1 MFIRKHQLLKFF
13 SELGSV
19 DSSILQHNMQYAELL
34 VSRLESIVPSN
45 NIIPSAYSTSKELHE
60 NNTPSWLS
68 SINAILEHFPDI
80 YSIKVNSVSANT
92 FKKQVHTAYRSL
104 HFTHWVDNRQDN
116 LNSKLKPYTTFKW
129 CFFFKEKIICQ
140 L

>member
-1 MFIRKHQLLKFF
+1 MYEV
-13 SELGSV
+13 ST
-19 DSSILQHNMQYAELL
+19 SSARCN
-34 VSRLESIVPSN
+34 N
-45 NIIPSAYSTSKELHE
+45 NIRSEIRRWFKSKFIQNLYQWFANLLSRVLDE
-60 NNTPSWLS
+60 NNTPSWFS

-104 HFTHWVDNRQDN
+104 HFTHWVDDRQDN
-116 LNSKLKPYTTFKW
+116 LNSKLKPYTTFKC
-129 CFFFKEKIICQ
+129 CFFFQKRKVFVNYKELWLQKK